1 MTMTYLTKIG
11 YNVDFL
17 KYVVLLQTII
27 ATVLV
32 IYTLFRFIIFL
43 IPEKRLFYKSIIFI
57 INSLL

>member
-17 KYVVLLQTII
+17 KYVVLLQIII

-43 IPEKRLFYKSIIFI
+43 IPEKKDYSI
-57 INSLL
+57 NQ